1 MIDLTPKKIVVMD
14 DIENEQDKAVRW
26 ALEFSATEISDEDAE
41 KLHWHLYCCQEL
53 DSHERIADPR
63 TPEQIDADQD
73 AAEWRAT
80 YASLLP

>member
-26 ALEFSATEISDEDAE
+26 ALEFNATEISDEDAE

-53 DSHERIADPR
+53 ESHERIADPR
-63 TPEQIDADQD
+63 TTSERDQD
-73 AAEWRAT
+73 TAVAEWRAT
-80 YASLLP
+80 YESLLP